1 MKPMEISAIAKAL
14 SEQSIVFET
23 EVSLKNLSTF
33 RIGGIAP
40 IVIYPRSIG
49 ELIGS
54 VLLLYGHGVPYEV
67 VGNGSNLLFGDGRL
81 ERVLIVTRELCEIH
95 RDGTTVTAEC
105 GASLSRLASFAAQE
119 GLSGLA
125 FAKGIPGTVGGA
137 VFMNAGAYGGEMSMV
152 VENSLALDLRAGE
165 LFTVEDHA
173 FGYRKSIYME
183 HPEWVCLAVNFSLT
197 LGDREEIEA
206 NMREFAQS
214 RREKQPLEY
223 PNAGSY
229 FKRPEGNFAAKLI
242 DDAGLKGMRIGDAA
256 VSEKHAG
263 FLLNLGEATA
273 EDMLLL
279 ESKIR
284 EEVAAR
290 FGVELQREVRWIP
303 TDREK

>member
-54 VLLLYGHGVPYEV
+54 ALLLYGQGVPYEV

>member
-1 MKPMEISAIAKAL
+1 MEISAIAKAL